1 MSMEQVKKYSELAE
15 GDKVWWYGYKGTVH
29 DIRVTHLCESG
40 PYKGERVYR
49 FRVDLEPSSDHI
61 EKTIYNGGT
70 YGGVESL
77 TVAMRD

>member
-1 MSMEQVKKYSELAE
+1 MEQVKKYSELAE

-70 YGGVESL
+70 YGGGESL